1 VVGAVAGMLVA
12 LSISPA
18 YADPGASAGGSAA
31 PGYNAIPAHVS
42 ENVPSVG
49 FEATST
55 SEFGD
60 AVGLSGKSRTAT
72 SMSVLFSSWGC
83 QSGGGITCVT
93 TPGATFDVPLT
104 FTVYASD
111 PAGTLCDVLAQVT
124 EIVAM
129 PYRPSASAQ
138 CTNSDGSINGKWFNS
153 SDKGCYNGFSQT
165 VTMGLPAIAL
175 TDQVVWTVAYN
186 TSDYG
191 YAPIGHG
198 TACYAAGDC
207 GYDSLN
213 VGVQSFP
220 NAPFSGTDL
229 NEDLVFVNST
239 WSGMTSDGWAG
250 YRPLGAITTTN
261 K

>member
-1 VVGAVAGMLVA
+1 M
-12 LSISPA
+12 
-18 YADPGASAGGSAA
+18 
-31 PGYNAIPAHVS
+31 
-42 ENVPSVG
+42 G

-60 AVGLSGKSRTAT
+60 AVGLSGKSRTAK

-83 QSGGGITCVT
+83 ESGSGITCVT
-93 TPGATFDVPLT
+93 TPKATFDVPLT

-111 PAGTLCDVLAQVT
+111 PTGTPGAVRAQVT
-124 EIVAM
+124 KTVAM

-138 CTNSDGSINGKWFNS
+138 CTNSDGSINGRWFNP
-153 SDKGCYNGFSQT
+153 SDKGCYNGLSHV
-165 VTMGLPAIAL
+165 VTLDLPAVTL
-175 TDQVVWTVAYN
+175 TDQVVWTVAFN
-186 TSDYG
+186 TSSHG
-191 YAPIGHG
+191 YAPMGHD
-198 TACYAAGDC
+198 TACFAAGNC

-213 VGVQSFP
+213 VGVGSFP

-239 WSGMTSDGWAG
+239 WSAMTPDGWTG
-250 YRPLGAITTTN
+250 YRPLGAITTTG